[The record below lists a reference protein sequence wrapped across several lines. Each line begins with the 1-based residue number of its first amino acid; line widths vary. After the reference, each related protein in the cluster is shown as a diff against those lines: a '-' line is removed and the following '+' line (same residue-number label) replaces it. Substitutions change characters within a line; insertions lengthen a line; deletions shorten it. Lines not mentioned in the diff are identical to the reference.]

1 MLQSLIKIG
10 LAELSSRWRETG
22 LMAGVVAVSLLAV
35 LLLDAYRSGLE
46 DRYRLGPSAYLV
58 AQQSDTLGELHG
70 SRLPASIVDQIQN
83 QGVSHVVP
91 EINTIIG
98 TSPENALLLRGVP
111 LNNYTLV
118 ETFRM
123 ISGRPLQP
131 GDLPRLAM
139 IGIGLSDTKGLG
151 AGDTLTVRGRPF
163 TIIGVFAVGT
173 YADFETWIPL
183 AEAQKLLGW
192 GDDVSVVVFPAG
204 EGLNPGESLSTGI
217 DIVPRGQAALNVLDE
232 WSPLFDLFGVV
243 ALTLGIAAALSLAS
257 MLWRLAWLRRRQLAI
272 LRSLGYR
279 RLNLAFYLFV
289 QSVGITLLAYTIALV
304 GALIFTGASRI
315 QSIGLTIDPNVN
327 LAGAALA
334 LMVAVVIVIVAS
346 IVPAWRL
353 AQLNL
358 LELLRAE

>member
-1 MLQSLIKIG
+1 
-10 LAELSSRWRETG
+10 
-22 LMAGVVAVSLLAV
+22 MAGVVAVSLLAV

-46 DRYRLGPSAYLV
+46 DRYSLGPSAYLV

-70 SRLPASIVDQIQN
+70 SRLPASIVDQLQDKGI
-83 QGVSHVVP
+83 SHVVP

-111 LNNYTLV
+111 LNNYTQV

-131 GDLPRLAM
+131 GDQPRLAM
-139 IGIGLSDTKGLG
+139 IGIGLSETRGLG
-151 AGDTLTVRGRPF
+151 PGDILTVRGRPF
-163 TIIGVFAVGT
+163 TIIGVFAIGT

-183 AEAQKLLGW
+183 AEAQRLLGW
-192 GDDVSVVVFPAG
+192 GDDVSVVILPAG
-204 EGLNPGESLSTGI
+204 EGLNSGKSVSPGV
-217 DIVPRGQAALNVLDE
+217 DIVPRGQAALTILDE
-232 WSPLFDLFGVV
+232 WTPLFDLLGLI
-243 ALTLGIAAALSLAS
+243 ALTLGVAAALSLAS

-289 QSVGITLLAYTIALV
+289 QSVGITLIAYTMAFV
-304 GALIFTGASRI
+304 GAMIFTRTSRI
-315 QSIGLTIDPNVN
+315 QSIGLTIDPTIN

-334 LMVAVVIVIVAS
+334 LIVAVVIVIVAS

-353 AQLNL
+353 ARLNL
-358 LELLRAE
+358 LEMLRAE